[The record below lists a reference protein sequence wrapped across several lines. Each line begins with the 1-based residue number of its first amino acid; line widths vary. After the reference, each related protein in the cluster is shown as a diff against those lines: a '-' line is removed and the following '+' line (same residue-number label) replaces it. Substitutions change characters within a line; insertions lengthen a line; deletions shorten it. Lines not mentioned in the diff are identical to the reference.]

1 MRSPIKWF
9 GGKGLLTKKLLN
21 YVPKHKYYLEVFGG
35 AASLLFAK
43 EPSDFEVYNDI
54 NDGLFN
60 FWKVLHNKETF
71 NEFYEKAIFTYYS
84 RSVYEYAK
92 ENWNKTNDEIE
103 KAYLWWIVTRMNF
116 SGDIKSGWG
125 FTITNSHNHM
135 TQRNSSLLS
144 IIDKLPEIHKRIQRV
159 QIDKKDWLKCLETY
173 TVNTKWNYENS
184 FIYLDPPYVKYTRKS
199 GGYEHELTEED
210 HKKLIK
216 YLIENKKQNKFM
228 LSGYDN
234 EIYKELEKNGWKK
247 ICWDV
252 ACCAAGRTRTSGIQG
267 KGATF
272 KNKQRRI
279 ECIWMNY

>member
-1 MRSPIKWF
+1 MRSPITWF

-21 YVPKHKYYLEVFGG
+21 YIPKHKFYLEVFGG
-35 AASLLFAK
+35 AASLLLAK
-43 EPSDFEVYNDI
+43 EPTDFEVYNDL
-54 NDGLFN
+54 NDGLFT
-60 FWKVLHNKETF
+60 FWKIIHNEETF
-71 NEFYEKAIFTYYS
+71 NKFYDKAIFTYYS

-103 KAYLWWIVTRMNF
+103 KAYLWWIGAKMSF
-116 SGDIKSGWG
+116 SGNFGSSWGYSLNKS
-125 FTITNSHNHM
+125 SNHM
-135 TQRNSSLLS
+135 HGRSSSMLS
-144 IIDKLPEIHKRIQRV
+144 TLDNFPEIHKRMQRV
-159 QIDKKDWLKCLETY
+159 QIEKKDWLECIETY
-173 TVNTKWNYENS
+173 TVKTEWNYNNS
-184 FIYLDPPYVKYTRKS
+184 FIYLDPPYVKSTRRAGK
-199 GGYEHELTEED
+199 YKHELTEED
-210 HKKLIK
+210 HKKLVK
-216 YLIENKKQNKFM
+216 YLIENKKRNKFM

-234 EIYKELEKNGWKK
+234 EIYKELEENGWKK